1 MENNDI
7 INDIKN
13 KNKVLLELPTSYGKT
28 KLAIDYLLANNKT
41 KPLILTPSLV
51 IENGWINDQLPK
63 WDPEHKLSPIFM
75 QYASFIN
82 ADKVKYLN
90 FDSIVCD
97 EGHHITE
104 KCLNTISALSSK
116 FKYKNTIVLSATVSN
131 EKRELLYNAFGD
143 LYPVRISTAKAI
155 DEERLPVPTI
165 VFVKC
170 KLNSTDTAIYQTMAD
185 TLDYLKQYSNNK
197 AYEIRMKRQAKDIY
211 EWLSDKK
218 IEITKILLF
227 IYRQYRTLTFC
238 SSIEQCNNLGANPVH
253 SKNKKSK
260 EIVENFNNNKIKH
273 LTSCR
278 VLLEGVN
285 LYNCRVGIFNYL
297 SPTFRIQTQAFGRIL
312 RHNKPI
318 IIFPYFENTRDE
330 VIINKLCKQYK
341 NSAKII
347 VTTMDKVKEI
357 YNERK
362 IRRTRKTN
370 I

>member
-1 MENNDI
+1 MEKENILLEIRD
-7 INDIKN
+7 KP
-13 KNKVLLELPTSYGKT
+13 KVLLELPTSYGKT
-28 KLAIDYLLANNKT
+28 KLAIDYLIANNVK
-41 KPLILTPSLV
+41 KPLIVTPALV
-51 IENGWINDQLPK
+51 IENGWKTDQLPK
-63 WDPEHKLSPIFM
+63 WDTEHKLNPTFI
-75 QYASFIN
+75 QYASFIDT
-82 ADKVKYLN
+82 DKVKN
-90 FDSIVCD
+90 IDFDSLVLD
-97 EGHHITE
+97 EAHHITD
-104 KCLNTISALSSK
+104 KFQNTIFSLSIMFRNK
-116 FKYKNTIVLSATVSN
+116 PIIMLSATINS
-131 EKRELLYNAFGD
+131 EKRELLNETFNDY
-143 LYPVRISTAKAI
+143 YTVKVSTAKAI
-155 DEERLPVPTI
+155 QSEKLPTPTI
-165 VFVKC
+165 MFIKC
-170 KLNSTDTAIYQTMAD
+170 KLGYADTAMYQTMN
-185 TLDYLKQYSNNK
+185 THLEYFKQFSDNSFYRIK
-197 AYEIRMKRQAKDIY
+197 MKRQAKDIY

-238 SSIEQCNNLGANPVH
+238 SNIEQCNNLGANPVH

-330 VIINKLCKQYK
+330 VIINKLYKQYK